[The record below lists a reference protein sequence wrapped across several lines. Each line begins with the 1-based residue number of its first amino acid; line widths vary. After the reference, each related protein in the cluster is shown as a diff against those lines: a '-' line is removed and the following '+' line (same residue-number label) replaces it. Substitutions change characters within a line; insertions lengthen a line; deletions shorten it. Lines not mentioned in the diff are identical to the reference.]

1 MKKNPIILLALSAIC
16 AGCTAVGPA
25 SSSSSS
31 SSKGDDS
38 SSVASSSDEVVSSDD
53 VTSEVVSSDDA
64 TTEDSSEDSSETP
77 TVTIDDIVAAAA
89 KADITKIAGG
99 KLTTTSESEWSDEGG
114 DVTVSD
120 YDYGT
125 GVFHMTGSDWSG
137 DYDLYLVY
145 DTDGSIVAIKR
156 NSENELSR
164 DTVTYEIAS
173 LPFMNYLG
181 YGTTAYGAE
190 GLVQALA
197 YTAKTDPNN
206 DLKTSYSNDTYNFSF
221 GCPYSSWYYYTVN
234 VSFVIDD
241 GAMTNAGVEIVKYG
255 SDAFVTDDEN
265 GTTSLVED
273 ASFEERTLYTVEQTV
288 GERTFTSPYNLDDF
302 AATSYTL
309 TDANDVPLDDIFTME
324 SGDFTKL
331 KMTSVLPATTN
342 FAFDTPKITV
352 TGGTGLS
359 VTFGSYDGPTL
370 YFDASET
377 GNYTVEIKT
386 RKVTKTLN
394 VVVEA
399 PKPTSVSLAY
409 YSASPSG
416 YNWAEITDK
425 SLKAYVGVNYYLAP
439 TVSPYSANQ
448 SLNVTV
454 DGEEG
459 GYTLTE
465 TGIYLYSGSTTPVN
479 TYAFNATKAGT
490 YSVSFT
496 SAVDDTIG
504 YTVIITVSETPS
516 FKDVLGEDCGFAYRD
531 GGQVKYT
538 FSFGFDDETGAN
550 GSVSIKDVQNDKT
563 ESATYSIV
571 KSDATG
577 MYNFELTHD
586 SGDDLISSFELA
598 LAPDFTPY
606 ISIVYGEYTST
617 YALSVAS
624 SKFFLVQNWKGV
636 SGDMTFTAR
645 FWDNGTVDLKMAD
658 SDMFANYYYCARYT
672 VDDTPST
679 DGYVV
684 TISTGD
690 EQQSDSPFFALP
702 ATFYLSSDYQSLS
715 VAFTCTRDS
724 VDYSFSL
731 AYASAG
737 RGD

>member
-1 MKKNPIILLALSAIC
+1 MKKNPIILLALSAVC

-31 SSKGDDS
+31 SPKGDDS

-64 TTEDSSEDSSETP
+64 TTEDSSDDSSETP

-241 GAMTNAGVEIVKYG
+241 GAMTNAGVEIIKYG

-309 TDANDVPLDDIFTME
+309 TDTNDVPLDDIFTME

-399 PKPTSVSLAY
+399 PKPTAI
-409 YSASPSG
+409 SASCYTVSPNG
-416 YNWAEITDK
+416 YEWSDITDK
-425 SLKAYVGVNYYLAP
+425 SMSGYAGVTYYLNP
-439 TVSPYSANQ
+439 SVSPYSASQ
-448 SLNVTV
+448 EVVATV
-454 DGEEG
+454 DAPEEDC
-459 GYTLTE
+459 TLVKTN
-465 TGIYLYSGSTTPVN
+465 LYMYEGSTTPVT
-479 TYAFNATKAGT
+479 TYAFTASKAGSYPVT
-490 YSVSFT
+490 FT
-496 SAVDDTIG
+496 SAVDSNIS
-504 YTVIITVSETPS
+504 YTVIVNVAETPT
-516 FKDVLGEDCGFAYRD
+516 FKDILDVDCGFAYRD

-563 ESATYSIV
+563 ENATYVIA
-571 KSDATG
+571 KNETTG
-577 MYNFELTHD
+577 LYEFTLTHVD
-586 SGDDLISSFELA
+586 GDELSSSFTLYMG
-598 LAPDFTPY
+598 PDYTPY
-606 ISIVYGEYTST
+606 ISTGY
-617 YALSVAS
+617 YANVLKKATTE
-624 SKFFLVQNWKGV
+624 FFLVQNWKATVDGM
-636 SGDMTFTAR
+636 SFTAN
-645 FWDNGTVDLKMAD
+645 FSSDGTVSLRMMEDET
-658 SDMFANYYYCARYT
+658 YYSNGYVASYS
-672 VDDTPST
+672 VSDTPST
-679 DGYVV
+679 DGYEV
-684 TISTGD
+684 TLSEGD
-690 EQQSDSPFFALP
+690 PDQYDSPIFTLP
-702 ATFYLSSDYQSLS
+702 TTFYLSSDYKTLS
-715 VAFTCTRDS
+715 ASFTYTDDNKS
-724 VDYSFSL
+724 YSFIMS
-731 AYASAG
+731 YADAG
-737 RGD
+737 RGA

>member
-31 SSKGDDS
+31 SPKGDDS

-64 TTEDSSEDSSETP
+64 TTEDSSDDSSETP

-241 GAMTNAGVEIVKYG
+241 GAMTNAGVEIIKYG

-265 GTTSLVED
+265 GITSLVED

-309 TDANDVPLDDIFTME
+309 TDTNDVPLDDIFTME

-399 PKPTSVSLAY
+399 PKPTAI
-409 YSASPSG
+409 SASCYTVSPNG
-416 YNWAEITDK
+416 YEWSDITDK
-425 SLKAYVGVNYYLAP
+425 SMSGYAGVTYYLNP
-439 TVSPYSANQ
+439 SVSPYSASQ
-448 SLNVTV
+448 EVVATV
-454 DGEEG
+454 DAPEEDC
-459 GYTLTE
+459 TLVKTN
-465 TGIYLYSGSTTPVN
+465 LYMYEGSTTPVI
-479 TYAFNATKAGT
+479 TYAFTASKAGSYPVT
-490 YSVSFT
+490 FT
-496 SAVDDTIG
+496 SAVDSNIS
-504 YTVIITVSETPS
+504 YTVIVNVAETPT
-516 FKDVLGEDCGFAYRD
+516 FKDILDVDCGFAYRD

-563 ESATYSIV
+563 ENATYVIA
-571 KSDATG
+571 KNETTG
-577 MYNFELTHD
+577 LYEFTLTHVD
-586 SGDDLISSFELA
+586 GDELSSSFTLYMG
-598 LAPDFTPY
+598 PDYTPY
-606 ISIVYGEYTST
+606 ISTGY
-617 YALSVAS
+617 YANVLKKATTE
-624 SKFFLVQNWKGV
+624 FFLVQNWKATVDGM
-636 SGDMTFTAR
+636 SFTAN
-645 FWDNGTVDLKMAD
+645 FSSDGTVSLRMMEDET
-658 SDMFANYYYCARYT
+658 YYSNGYVASYS
-672 VDDTPST
+672 VSDTPST
-679 DGYVV
+679 DGYEV
-684 TISTGD
+684 TLSEGD
-690 EQQSDSPFFALP
+690 PDQYDSPIFTLP
-702 ATFYLSSDYQSLS
+702 TTFYLSSDYKTLS
-715 VAFTCTRDS
+715 ASFTYTDDNKS
-724 VDYSFSL
+724 YSFIMS
-731 AYASAG
+731 YADAG
-737 RGD
+737 RGA

>member
-31 SSKGDDS
+31 SPKGDDS

-64 TTEDSSEDSSETP
+64 TNEDSSDDSSETP

-241 GAMTNAGVEIVKYG
+241 GAMTNAGVEIIKYG

-265 GTTSLVED
+265 GITSLVED

-309 TDANDVPLDDIFTME
+309 TDTNDVPLDDIFTME

-399 PKPTSVSLAY
+399 PKPIAI
-409 YSASPSG
+409 SASCYTVSPNG
-416 YNWAEITDK
+416 YEWSDITDK
-425 SLKAYVGVNYYLAP
+425 SMSGYAGVTYYLNP
-439 TVSPYSANQ
+439 SVSPYSASQ
-448 SLNVTV
+448 EVVATV
-454 DGEEG
+454 DAPEEDC
-459 GYTLTE
+459 TLVKTN
-465 TGIYLYSGSTTPVN
+465 LYMYEGSTTPVI
-479 TYAFNATKAGT
+479 TYAFTASKAGSYPVT
-490 YSVSFT
+490 FT
-496 SAVDDTIG
+496 SAVDSNIS
-504 YTVIITVSETPS
+504 YTVIVNVAETPT
-516 FKDVLGEDCGFAYRD
+516 FKDILDVDCGFAYRD

-563 ESATYSIV
+563 ENATYVIA
-571 KSDATG
+571 KNETTG
-577 MYNFELTHD
+577 LYEFTLTHVD
-586 SGDDLISSFELA
+586 GDELSSSFTLYMG
-598 LAPDFTPY
+598 PDYTPY
-606 ISIVYGEYTST
+606 ISTGY
-617 YALSVAS
+617 YANVLKKATTE
-624 SKFFLVQNWKGV
+624 FFLVQNWKATVDGM
-636 SGDMTFTAR
+636 SFTAN
-645 FWDNGTVDLKMAD
+645 FSSDGTVSLRMMEDET
-658 SDMFANYYYCARYT
+658 YYSNGYVASYS
-672 VDDTPST
+672 VSDTPST
-679 DGYVV
+679 DGYEV
-684 TISTGD
+684 TLSEGD
-690 EQQSDSPFFALP
+690 PDQYDSPIFTLP
-702 ATFYLSSDYQSLS
+702 TTFYLSSDYKTLS
-715 VAFTCTRDS
+715 ASFTYTDDNKS
-724 VDYSFSL
+724 YSFIMS
-731 AYASAG
+731 YADAG
-737 RGD
+737 RGA